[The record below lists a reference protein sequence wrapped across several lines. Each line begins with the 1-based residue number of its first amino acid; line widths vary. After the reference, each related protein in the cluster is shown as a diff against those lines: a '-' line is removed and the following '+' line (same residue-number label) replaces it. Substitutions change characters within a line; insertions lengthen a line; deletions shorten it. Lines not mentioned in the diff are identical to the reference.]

1 MTISSPSES
10 HPRRII
16 LEGSTNFRD
25 LGGYETR
32 DGRRLRMGRLY
43 RSDLLHRLTPHDIE
57 TLNRLNIGA
66 ICDFRY
72 APERE
77 EEPSPP
83 IGTPPAQVV
92 HLGLPMRPDYRF
104 LDWLA
109 EGTMNA
115 EKALEGMFETYR
127 SYPRLY
133 APSYRRLVDII
144 LESDDRAVL
153 FHCTAGKDRTGFA
166 AAVLM
171 LALGVPLEHVEAD
184 YLHTNECWRPETYIP
199 ATIPA
204 DVVAVVAKARPEYLH
219 TAFEAIREDYGSV
232 EAYLERGVGL
242 TSKTLEALRAHLLE

>member
-1 MTISSPSES
+1 MTQTEA
-10 HPRRII
+10 HPRRIL

-32 DGRRLRMGRLY
+32 DGRRVRMGRLF
-43 RSDLLHRLTPHDIE
+43 RSDYLHRLTARDIE
-57 TLNRLNIGA
+57 TLNRLNIAA

-83 IGTPPAQVV
+83 IGAPPAKVI
-92 HLGLPMRPDYRF
+92 HLGLEMRPDYRF

-109 EGTMNA
+109 EGTMSA
-115 EKALEGMFETYR
+115 DKALEGMFETYR

-133 APSYRRLVDII
+133 APSYRTLVETI
-144 LESDDRAVL
+144 LSVGDRAVL

-166 AAVLM
+166 AALIL

-199 ATIPA
+199 ATIPQ
-204 DVVAVVAKARPEYLH
+204 DVVNVVAKARPEYLH
-219 TAFEAIREDYGSV
+219 TAFESIREDYGTT
-232 EAYLERGVGL
+232 EAYLEQGVGV
-242 TSKTLEALRAHLLE
+242 TPKTIEDLRAYLLE